1 VVVKIEIYKKYEKK
15 ERYQER
21 EGSAKPKTGIV
32 QINLDISR
40 GPRLLSSALARFP
53 QGSKSTAKILA
64 NYELGNI
71 VYFRPLT
78 EIAPK
83 GDK

>member
-1 VVVKIEIYKKYEKK
+1 LKYTKNTKK
-15 ERYQER
+15 RGIPRER
-21 EGSAKPKTGIV
+21 EGSAKTKTGIV

-53 QGSKSTAKILA
+53 QGSKSTANILA